1 MTEPIY
7 HEERFSQAQQDFAF
21 RLCCFWGV
29 HSSSDYQEVIRELT
43 YKLEKLAEIEFP
55 DEDEREDLKQETVE
69 FQVIQNLIRSKQI
82 LKGRF
87 PSKEQ
92 CAEFNRTR
100 TARGGTRH
108 NMPKK
113 RCHNSTKRNRVTGK
127 SAKKRCHNSTKRN
140 RVTGKSAKKRCP
152 TGTRRN

>member
-7 HEERFSQAQQDFAF
+7 HERVYSRVDQDEALK
-21 RLCCFWGV
+21 LCCLYGV
-29 HSSSDYQEVIRELT
+29 HSTSDYQEVIRGLYAE
-43 YKLEKLAEIEFP
+43 LEKFAEKHFP
-55 DEDEREDLKQETVE
+55 NEDEREDLKQETYE
-69 FQVIQNLIRSKQI
+69 FQIIRDLIKTKQI

-87 PSKEQ
+87 PSRKKCLEV
-92 CAEFNRTR
+92 TR

-140 RVTGKSAKKRCP
+140 RVTGKSAKK
-152 TGTRRN
+152 TLSYGY